1 MTYRVV
7 ILRRAQEDTDALY
20 AWLAKRS
27 VAGAGRWYRAFLDAV
42 ASLNN
47 NPSRCGSAPESVA
60 VGYDIRQH
68 LFKTPRGRKYRLLFL
83 VTGDEVRILRIRGPR
98 QAPVTGSDLSSEPE

>member
-68 LFKTPRGRKYRLLFL
+68 LFKTPRGRKYRLLLFFSRFPGDGVAVAWKTGKEGFRGRL
-83 VTGDEVRILRIRGPR
+83 V
-98 QAPVTGSDLSSEPE
+98 